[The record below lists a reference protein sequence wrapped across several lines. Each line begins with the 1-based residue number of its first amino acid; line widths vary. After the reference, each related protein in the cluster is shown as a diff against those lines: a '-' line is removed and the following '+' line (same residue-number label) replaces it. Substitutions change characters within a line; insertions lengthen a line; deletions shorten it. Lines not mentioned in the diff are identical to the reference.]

1 MSLFSPKSPKLKS
14 GFRNIGS
21 NMGIK
26 SFEQLSAMFGHNNS
40 ADGNSKTNV
49 SLHKSKVS
57 ICYESEN
64 IVLSSAPASQNT
76 IPAGPIMSPE
86 LDRGRFQSS
95 EQSESGTVRALPDA
109 KSPPSKEFCV
119 ELPGSFSF
127 ENPNDTDPPRSS
139 TPLSPSQKKEDEAS
153 EDPRL
158 SLISGYAREPPVLT
172 VSDFGNML
180 RRDQSPDRDGREGDT
195 YVSQRTDMLKGLQLN
210 FNELK
215 IDDPHVSRLMD
226 QPQVFFR

>member
-1 MSLFSPKSPKLKS
+1 
-14 GFRNIGS
+14 
-21 NMGIK
+21 
-26 SFEQLSAMFGHNNS
+26 MFGHNNS

-64 IVLSSAPASQNT
+64 IVLSSAPSSQNT

-86 LDRGRFQSS
+86 LDRARYQSS
-95 EQSESGTVRALPDA
+95 DQPESGAVRALPDA
-109 KSPPSKEFCV
+109 KSPPRKEYCV

-127 ENPNDTDPPRSS
+127 DNPNDTDPSRSP
-139 TPLSPSQKKEDEAS
+139 TPVSPSQKKEEEAA

-158 SLISGYAREPPVLT
+158 SLISGYARSPPVLT

-180 RRDQSPDRDGREGDT
+180 RRDQSPDRDGRGDT
-195 YVSQRTDMLKGLQLN
+195 YVSHQRTDMVKGLQLN
-210 FNELK
+210 LNGLR

-226 QPQVFFR
+226 HPQVFFR